1 MLPNDYQQLIDQALN
16 EDLPLGDV
24 TTDNLDLEARE
35 GIAHLVAKQD
45 LVLCGRK
52 IFEDVF
58 KSVDSKSELKWLFED
73 SESVLKQ
80 QVVCRLRG
88 PLASLLKAERVA
100 LNFLGR
106 LSGIS
111 TLTSKY
117 VRETTN
123 SKTKILDTR
132 KTTPGWRGLEKYAV
146 VCGGGQNHRMNLS
159 EAIMLK
165 ENHIRA
171 AGGITLA
178 VARLRSKTSKPI
190 EVEVTNLDEVQEAV
204 KNKVAWIMLDNMTN
218 EMMSEALKII
228 PKNVKTEASGNMS
241 LTRIKSVAQLGL
253 DFISVGALTHSAPVA
268 DFSLLFEFEK
278 KNQ

>member
-1 MLPNDYQQLIDQALN
+1 MLANDYQQLIDQALN

-204 KNKVAWIMLDNMTN
+204 KNKVAWVMLDNMPN

-253 DFISVGALTHSAPVA
+253 DYISVGALTHSAPVA